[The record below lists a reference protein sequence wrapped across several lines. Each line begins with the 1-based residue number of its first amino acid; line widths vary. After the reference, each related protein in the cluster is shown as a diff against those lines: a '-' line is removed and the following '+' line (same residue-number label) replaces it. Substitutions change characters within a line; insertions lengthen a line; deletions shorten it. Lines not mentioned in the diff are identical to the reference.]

1 MYVSISHIQNGIQME
16 KGWWATE
23 NVTIRS
29 GIIKMLSFK
38 KILTGNDLFSSNF
51 SLLNSRD
58 THNYKFEETFYYFQH
73 HQIF

>member
-29 GIIKMLSFK
+29 GIIKNVIIQK
-38 KILTGNDLFSSNF
+38 DINWK
-51 SLLNSRD
+51 
-58 THNYKFEETFYYFQH
+58 
-73 HQIF
+73 